1 VVSSLGRRFGT
12 ADARQK
18 ITWLVRRW
26 RMPQGTTLQ
35 QGLAELVAQV
45 IDLGKEVESS
55 IGSMIKAMETRGAG
69 VARRELGVD
78 ARYKARGAEVE
89 RDCMILQA
97 SRAPAAQ
104 HLGHLYTVQAVTNHL
119 VRSGTLCEH
128 ICRAIVETEGH
139 ERDRDLEAVLLEMA
153 RTARNVFHEGLDI
166 FENRDMDR
174 ARSLQARD
182 DKVDLLY
189 SEAMNLIANP
199 SDNRGGT
206 PEWRMRA
213 ALIVHYLERIS
224 DHGVDIGERTIF
236 LVSGERIEDTMQH
249 TMQQYLGRNVDLD

>member
-1 VVSSLGRRFGT
+1 V
-12 ADARQK
+12 
-18 ITWLVRRW
+18 
-26 RMPQGTTLQ
+26 PQGSTLQ
-35 QGLAELVAQV
+35 QGLEYLVAEV
-45 IDLGKEVESS
+45 VDLGKDVDRS
-55 IGSMIKAMETRGAG
+55 IETMVKAMQSSDAG
-69 VARRELGVD
+69 LARRELGVD
-78 ARYKARGAEVE
+78 ARYKARGAEAE
-89 RDCMILQA
+89 RDCMIIQA
-97 SRAPAAQ
+97 RRALGAQ
-104 HLGHLYTVQAVTNHL
+104 HLGHIYTVQSVTNHL

-139 ERDRDLEAVLLEMA
+139 ERDTDLETVLLEMA
-153 RTARNVFHEGLDI
+153 RTARNVVHEGLDI
-166 FENRDMDR
+166 FESRDMDR

-199 SDNRGGT
+199 SDGRGGT

-236 LVSGERIEDTMQH
+236 LVSCESIEDTMQ
-249 TMQQYLGRNVDLD
+249 QYLNRNLDYDEEGV

>member
-1 VVSSLGRRFGT
+1 M
-12 ADARQK
+12 
-18 ITWLVRRW
+18 VRRW

-35 QGLAELVAQV
+35 QELEDLVAEV
-45 IDLGKEVESS
+45 IDLGKEVENS
-55 IGSMIKAMETRGAG
+55 IAITVKAMETRDAG
-69 VARRELGVD
+69 LARRELGVD

-97 SRAPAAQ
+97 SRVLAAQ
-104 HLGHLYTVQAVTNHL
+104 HLGHLYTVQSVTNHL

-128 ICRAIVETEGH
+128 ICRAIVETEGQ
-139 ERDRDLEAVLLEMA
+139 ERDQDLEAVLLEMA

-174 ARSLQARD
+174 ARSLEARD

-199 SDNRGGT
+199 SEGGGGA

-236 LVSGERIEDTMQH
+236 LVSGERIEDA
-249 TMQQYLGRNVDLD
+249 MQQYLDRNVEHHGG